1 MKSVS
6 NVNVFPGDNQN
17 TITWDSPS
25 GETFEGFYV
34 YRTDNL
40 NGDYTRIS
48 DDVIVANSFIDTNP
62 LAGRNIYMV
71 RTVKLETSGSG
82 SYFNL
87 GLGQV
92 DSIDFIVA
100 TEDFEENKIS
110 IFPNP
115 SQGQFQ
121 IELESNNLSNTVLQL
136 SLIHI

>member
-1 MKSVS
+1 
-6 NVNVFPGDNQN
+6 
-17 TITWDSPS
+17 
-25 GETFEGFYV
+25 
-34 YRTDNL
+34 
-40 NGDYTRIS
+40 
-48 DDVIVANSFIDTNP
+48 
-62 LAGRNIYMV
+62 MV

-121 IELESNNLSNTVLQL
+121 IELESNNLSNTVLQIHDVKGQLVYNSQLETNNRTAQVNLQSLPSGIYML
-136 SLIHI
+136 SLKGADINHFEKLIIE